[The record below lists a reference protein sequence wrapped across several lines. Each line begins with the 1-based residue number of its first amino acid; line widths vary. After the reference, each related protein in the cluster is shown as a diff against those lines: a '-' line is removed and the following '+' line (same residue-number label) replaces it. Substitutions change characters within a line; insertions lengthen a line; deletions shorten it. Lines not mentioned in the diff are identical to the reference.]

1 VRALHCIAG
10 VLGLALRRSMGALQG
25 SDLDQGEVQQ
35 PCDAHRRERYT
46 YIYMHRLF
54 INYIVSH
61 SDQRFGVVVCPGI
74 DQPGNETLPF
84 ALYDKFRID
93 YFEKYLYELQCA
105 IRDGANVFGYFAW
118 SLLDNFEWRLGFT
131 SKFGIVYVDRNTFV
145 RYPKDSA
152 RWFRK
157 VIKNEN

>member
-1 VRALHCIAG
+1 
-10 VLGLALRRSMGALQG
+10 
-25 SDLDQGEVQQ
+25 
-35 PCDAHRRERYT
+35 
-46 YIYMHRLF
+46 MHRLF